1 MIHEQAETTKIRV
14 VYDAFAK
21 LRTDTPSLNQCLNI
35 GPSLIPAIFDILL
48 RFRWNRIAVTADI
61 ESVFL
66 MINIAEHDKDF
77 LRFLWV
83 DDINSDD
90 PSFVF
95 YRFCCIVFG
104 LCSSPFLLNGTLH
117 YHLRNYFLENFAQI
131 FYVDDFVSGK
141 DTKPE
146 TLHLCLQIREC
157 LAEAGFSLHKW
168 ACSDPE
174 IMKLL
179 KEKEVNLCCD
189 NGVFQVDTTFAK
201 LSVGGS

>member
-1 MIHEQAETTKIRV
+1 
-14 VYDAFAK
+14 
-21 LRTDTPSLNQCLNI
+21 
-35 GPSLIPAIFDILL
+35 
-48 RFRWNRIAVTADI
+48 
-61 ESVFL
+61 

-90 PSFVF
+90 PSLVF
-95 YRFCCIVFG
+95 YRFCRVVFG

-117 YHLRNYFLENFAQI
+117 YHLRNYFLENPELLKI
-131 FYVDDFVSGK
+131 LLKSFYVDDFVSGK

-146 TLHLCLQIREC
+146 TLDLCLQIREC

-179 KEKEVNLCCD
+179 NEKSTCVVIMEYPKMTQHLQNCQLGESPRSECQRRSKGARD
-189 NGVFQVDTTFAK
+189 K
-201 LSVGGS
+201 LGH